1 MDPRSVLAV
10 ERRIVPGI
18 DLTVSAIGIALDPSP
33 MASPAV
39 DRQQIGVLRRA
50 RTEGVTLFDIAGARA
65 PVRAEWMLRTA
76 FPEPDPGLVVMV
88 ALGSGP
94 SPARSGPGG
103 FPSGPGSE
111 EHATEAVTSTW
122 LDDVRSRLPPGAS
135 VMPEIRA
142 DAPDAEHRTVLAG
155 RIGSLV
161 ARHEIRAWSTRLSRE
176 TFLAGSYPGAPT
188 SPVVSTELSLL
199 DAPSLA
205 ALAEPT
211 SATSPRLIA
220 RDPFAGGRLAGT
232 LLKGEIGARRPGGP
246 PRDLREMKEEL
257 APVLRL
263 GFLTQTRKRTL
274 AQAALRYLLQRPET
288 LAVLVPLPDP
298 ERWEALSSGSRAA
311 PLEAEELA
319 RLEERDDTSPRATS
333 RRPVPK

>member
-1 MDPRSVLAV
+1 MDSRSVPRID
-10 ERRIVPGI
+10 RRVAPRT

-33 MASPAV
+33 TAPPGV
-39 DRQQIGVLRRA
+39 DRQQVGVLRRA
-50 RTEGVTLFDIAGARA
+50 RTEGVTLFDIAAARA
-65 PVRAEWMLRTA
+65 PARAEWLLRTA
-76 FPEPDPGLVVMV
+76 FPEPDPELVVMV
-88 ALGSGP
+88 ALGSAP

-103 FPSGPGSE
+103 FPSGPGPE
-111 EHATEAVTSTW
+111 EHATEATKSAW
-122 LDDVRSRLPPGAS
+122 LDDARSRLPPGAS

-142 DAPDAEHRTVLAG
+142 DVRDAEHRTALVG
-155 RIGSLV
+155 MIGPLV
-161 ARHEIRAWSTRLSRE
+161 ARHEIPAWSTRLSRE
-176 TFLAGSYPGAPT
+176 TFLAGSFPGIPT

-205 ALAEPT
+205 ALARPA

-220 RDPFAGGRLAGT
+220 RDPFAGGRLDGT
-232 LLKGEIGARRPGGP
+232 LLRGEISDRRPGGP

-263 GFLTQTRKRTL
+263 GYLTRSRKRTL
-274 AQAALRYLLQRPET
+274 AQAALHYLLERPET

-311 PLEAEELA
+311 PLDAEELA
-319 RLEERDDTSPRATS
+319 RLEERSDASARATS
-333 RRPVPK
+333 RGPAPK